1 MIGRLMDFLH
11 GPAVRVEGTERLPEG
26 ESRTVAIGDPLAG
39 GTEFVLCRLGGKLF
53 AVDVH
58 CPHEDGRIA
67 SGPLVGGRYVM
78 CPLHKYKFDPR
89 NGAPVGAVCGK
100 AKTYRVR
107 EGRVDCRV
115 WV

>member
-1 MIGRLMDFLH
+1 MDFLH
-11 GPAVRVEGTERLPEG
+11 GPAVRVEGTGQLPEG
-26 ESRTVAIGDPLAG
+26 ESRKVAIGDPLAG

-53 AVDVH
+53 AVDVR

-67 SGPLVGGRYVM
+67 AGPLVGGRFVM
-78 CPLHKYKFDPR
+78 CPLHNYKFDPR
-89 NGAPVGAVCGK
+89 NGAAVGAACAK

-107 EGRVDCRV
+107 EGQGDCRV